1 MSKADKQGIPSNGV
15 RYDPTKAKAEA
26 LRPPGVEM
34 VTPGGVAALAADP
47 ALSSG
52 APGVVLAA
60 AQTLI
65 RLRREDYLRVAVEEV
80 TLLDGKEI
88 SRRVLHAPD
97 SPGVALGK
105 AYEALE
111 RMVET

>member
-1 MSKADKQGIPSNGV
+1 MNKADKQTHDSLSAARIPEGAAV
-15 RYDPTKAKAEA
+15 GTPTLRTAARKPIATEHRGPLGGEAKTEI
-26 LRPPGVEM
+26 
-34 VTPGGVAALAADP
+34 
-47 ALSSG
+47 
-52 APGVVLAA
+52 
-60 AQTLI
+60 LI

-88 SRRVLHAPD
+88 ARRVLHAPD